1 MLVVASCIWSW
12 SRGTHRAARKWI
24 MAWKLRL
31 ALSQIASGAAHIST
45 FLIAEDVSAVEAEGT
60 MSHTHARMHTS
71 ACAPA

>member
-1 MLVVASCIWSW
+1 
-12 SRGTHRAARKWI
+12 